1 MAQEGHQGLHTRHL
15 GEDTPPEWS
24 LHDEC
29 GELEEA
35 ILGEAR
41 GASSRPTKSTLRKR
55 RQAVLMCKEGIF
67 SLPLL
72 TERFVGEVVEE
83 AC

>member
-1 MAQEGHQGLHTRHL
+1 M
-15 GEDTPPEWS
+15 
-24 LHDEC
+24 HDKC
-29 GELEEA
+29 SELEEA

-41 GASSRPTKSTLRKR
+41 GASSRPTESTLRKR
-55 RQAVLMCKEGIF
+55 RQAVLMCEEGVF
-67 SLPLL
+67 PLSLL